1 MFHGRG
7 LLALRWRPALPPL
20 VPTVPAS
27 DNHRAV
33 PTRTRGRE
41 HTCPPPPSSP
51 FMWLARCGKV
61 QFEFS
66 TDFTLGQRNF
76 DMLWHLTEFRNHM
89 TSLSSVEL
97 LGHISGT
104 FYLNWQVPIANWLQP
119 KIHSTFQNYL
129 MKSYIS
135 KIGSDIIN
143 ACFWHLSHSL
153 IWHFQDWTQGL

>member
-1 MFHGRG
+1 MGWVGSIGLKVFHGRG
-7 LLALRWRPALPPL
+7 LLALRRRPALPPL

-51 FMWLARCGKV
+51 FMWLARSGKV
-61 QFEFS
+61 QLEFS

-76 DMLWHLTEFRNHM
+76 DMVWHLTEFRNHM
-89 TSLSSVEL
+89 TSLSFVEL

-104 FYLNWQVPIANWLQP
+104 FYLNWQVPIANWPIIP
-119 KIHSTFQNYL
+119 KNIF
-129 MKSYIS
+129 KIS
-135 KIGSDIIN
+135 KLLWKVIS
-143 ACFWHLSHSL
+143 AR
-153 IWHFQDWTQGL
+153 